1 MWNIISPD
9 DWKKRLLLEVQPN
22 LVESRNRISK
32 KVQELFKAKDELIKE
47 IQVLYNYAE
56 TALLSKIW
64 PVDLAKLLIWVESV
78 FHR

>member
-1 MWNIISPD
+1 VWNIISPD